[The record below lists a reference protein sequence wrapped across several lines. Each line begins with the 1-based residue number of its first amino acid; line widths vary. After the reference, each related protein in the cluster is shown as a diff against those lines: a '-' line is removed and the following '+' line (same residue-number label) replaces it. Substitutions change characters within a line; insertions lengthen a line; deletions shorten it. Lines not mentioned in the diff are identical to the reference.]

1 MIVRGTNSRR
11 SSELIPRYIQALPS
25 SSNTAPDLADLL
37 FAETHKKVTA
47 AILAQKKAIVGARR
61 ERVTILRHLFVRR
74 RMLDSVNSGV

>member
-1 MIVRGTNSRR
+1 MTVRGTNSRR

-25 SSNTAPDLADLL
+25 SSNTPPDLPL
-37 FAETHKKVTA
+37 FAGTHKKVTA